1 MLLRHRLLSLSV
13 LVSALFGFAFVPGA
27 SAGDI
32 VGRVELTEKGGKKA
46 DDLSDVVV
54 YLESARGKAA
64 PGKEVVRMKSKTFLP
79 HVIAV
84 AAGDHGRVS
93 QRGSH
98 SPQRVLALRRGV

>member
-1 MLLRHRLLSLSV
+1 MLLRHRLLSVSI
-13 LVSALFGFAFVPGA
+13 LVSALFGLALAPGA

-64 PGKEVVRMKSKTFLP
+64 PGRKSF
-79 HVIAV
+79 V
-84 AAGDHGRVS
+84 
-93 QRGSH
+93 
-98 SPQRVLALRRGV
+98 